1 MKPNRLPKILMQ
13 TACHVAGAGQ
23 FYQTEDCDQ
32 NLLPDALKGKK
43 LFGCCIHPEFGGFF
57 SMRAAVFT
65 GIVAPDDLQQQS
77 PVQLKLSVAQITDI
91 LAEFN
96 SNWQAGKW
104 RRIRQVFKLMNS
116 ISASDWLVKC
126 SI

>member
-1 MKPNRLPKILMQ
+1 MQ

-32 NLLPDALKGKK
+32 NLLPESLKGKK

>member
-13 TACHVAGAGQ
+13 TACHVSGAGQ
-23 FYQTEDCDQ
+23 FYQTDDCDQ
-32 NLLPDALKGKK
+32 NLLPDSLKGKK

-65 GIVAPDDLQQQS
+65 GIAAPDDLQQKKS
-77 PVQLKLSVAQITDI
+77 VQLKLTVAQITAI

-96 SNWQAGKW
+96 TNWQAGEW
-104 RRIRQVFKLMNS
+104 RRIRPVFTMIIAFWHL
-116 ISASDWLVKC
+116 IG
-126 SI
+126 

>member
-32 NLLPDALKGKK
+32 NLLPDVLKGKK
-43 LFGCCIHPEFGGFF
+43 LFGCCIHPDFGGFF

-65 GIVAPDDLQQQS
+65 GSAAPDDLQQKS
-77 PVQLKLSVAQITDI
+77 PVQLKLTVAQITAI

-96 SNWQAGKW
+96 SNWQAGEW
-104 RRIRQVFKLMNS
+104 RRIRQVFKLLNS
-116 ISASDWLVKC
+116 ISASD
-126 SI
+126 

>member
-32 NLLPDALKGKK
+32 NLLPDVLKGKK
-43 LFGCCIHPEFGGFF
+43 LFGCCIHPDFGGFF

-65 GIVAPDDLQQQS
+65 GSAAPDDLQQKS
-77 PVQLKLSVAQITDI
+77 PVQLKLSVAQITNI

-96 SNWQAGKW
+96 SNWQAGEW
-104 RRIRQVFKLMNS
+104 RRIRQVFKLLNS
-116 ISASDWLVKC
+116 ISASD
-126 SI
+126 

>member
-32 NLLPDALKGKK
+32 NLLPDSLKGKK

-57 SMRAAVFT
+57 SMRAAVFS
-65 GIVAPDDLQQQS
+65 GFPAPEDLQQKIL
-77 PVQLKLSVAQITDI
+77 VQLKLTVAQITSI

-96 SNWQAGKW
+96 SNWQAGEW
-104 RRIRQVFKLMNS
+104 RRIRLVFKLHSS
-116 ISASDWLVKC
+116 I
-126 SI
+126 